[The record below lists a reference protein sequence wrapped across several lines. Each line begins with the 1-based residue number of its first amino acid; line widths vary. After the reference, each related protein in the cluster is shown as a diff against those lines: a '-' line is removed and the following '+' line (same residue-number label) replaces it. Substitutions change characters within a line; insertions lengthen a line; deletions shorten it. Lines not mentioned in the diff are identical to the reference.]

1 VADVATASN
10 VADWI
15 AGGPCPPCFPL
26 AALRFGFGLHSPGP
40 RDVDGKEDAE
50 EETDDDD
57 DDDTEGDDDAAE
69 EDRLLPALRR
79 PLLLSRMRAAS
90 CVSPGELDGAR
101 LAGLCGCVCGSPPAS
116 IPSEHSGA
124 DGRDMSGEADMSLV
138 EVLESAAI
146 VLALST
152 TVLVAC
158 FLFSL
163 FPEAESRGLRSRF
176 GLLVEP
182 GPST

>member
-1 VADVATASN
+1 MADVATASN

-69 EDRLLPALRR
+69 EDRLRENDRYAPGLKVARCIRNVARFPPPPPLP
-79 PLLLSRMRAAS
+79 S
-90 CVSPGELDGAR
+90 
-101 LAGLCGCVCGSPPAS
+101 
-116 IPSEHSGA
+116 
-124 DGRDMSGEADMSLV
+124 
-138 EVLESAAI
+138 
-146 VLALST
+146 
-152 TVLVAC
+152 
-158 FLFSL
+158 
-163 FPEAESRGLRSRF
+163 
-176 GLLVEP
+176 
-182 GPST
+182 